1 LRALSGSIL
10 QAPNQELP
18 RLSGASASCVR
29 ANTESMTSLEKSDS
43 SVTNAQV
50 DQMALELFQAHGVIN
65 YSFGFDRA
73 IRRAGQCDYSK
84 KRITLSKHFVATADL
99 DQIHQVLLHEVAHA
113 LVGRSVGHGKLWK
126 QQASLLGYRHE
137 KLDGGVI
144 AESSSKYLGECAAG
158 HKHYRMR
165 RPSSVLS
172 CKLCAPSFSRSHL
185 ISWRAN

>member
-1 LRALSGSIL
+1 
-10 QAPNQELP
+10 
-18 RLSGASASCVR
+18 
-29 ANTESMTSLEKSDS
+29 MTSPEKSDS
-43 SVTNAQV
+43 SITNVQIE
-50 DQMALELFQAHGVIN
+50 QMALELFQAHGVIN

-113 LVGRSVGHGKLWK
+113 LVGRSVGHGRHWK

-137 KLDGGVI
+137 KLDGAVI
-144 AESSSKYLGECAAG
+144 AESSAKYLGECSAG

-185 ISWRAN
+185 ISWRAI